1 MFQYI
6 LSILNS
12 KNINLIILKWLLIV
26 VFIYISIILFNKF
39 GNKSSQQEGF
49 TQQEPFVLKQNE
61 TIYDTFYSQIYDEIH
76 KPILR
81 TDFELNSIIKMT
93 EPTRNSVFL
102 DVGSGTGDLV
112 NELRE
117 AGYQA
122 YGIDKSKAMIELSET
137 KHPKNQYKCGD
148 VMEPMSFE
156 KNTFSHILCTYFTI
170 YQMQDKRTFFNN
182 CYHWLI
188 PNGYFII
195 HLVEKAK
202 FDTIMPIGKSNLI
215 FNPNTINNSRIT
227 NTIVDFGGFEY
238 KSSFDFKDNEN
249 KVVLTEKFQ
258 DKTTKKVRQ
267 NEQIL
272 YMENIDSIVNL
283 ILSTGFSLKSKIDMK
298 ECIDDENQFIYIFER
313 LQ

>member
-6 LSILNS
+6 ATILNS
-12 KNINLIILKWLLIV
+12 KNINLIILKWLLLLVI
-26 VFIYISIILFNKF
+26 IYISIILFNKF
-39 GNKSSQQEGF
+39 GKGYQQEGF
-49 TQQEPFVLKQNE
+49 TQIEPFVLKQNE
-61 TIYDTFYSQIYDEIH
+61 TIYDDFYSQIYDEIH

-102 DVGSGTGDLV
+102 DIGSGTGDLV

-122 YGIDKSKAMIELSET
+122 YGIDKSQAMIDISEA
-137 KHPKNQYKCGD
+137 KHPKNEYKCGD
-148 VMEPMSFE
+148 AMEPMTFD

-170 YQMQDKRTFFNN
+170 YNIQDKRTFFNN

-188 PNGYFII
+188 PNGYLII

-215 FNPNTINNSRIT
+215 FNPNAIHGSRIN

-238 KSSFDFKDNEN
+238 KSSYNFKENEN

-258 DKTTKKVRQ
+258 DKTTKNVRQ

-272 YMENIDSIVNL
+272 YMDDLDNIVNL
-283 ILSTGFSLKSKIDMK
+283 ILSIGFSMKSKINMK
-298 ECIDDENQFIYIFER
+298 DCIDDENQYIYVFER

>member
-1 MFQYI
+1 MFHYI
-6 LSILNS
+6 ASIFNS
-12 KNINLIILKWLLIV
+12 KNINLIILKWLLIM
-26 VFIYISIILFNKF
+26 VFLYLIFILFKKF
-39 GNKSSQQEGF
+39 GKNSQQEGF
-49 TQQEPFVLKQNE
+49 TQIEPFVLKQNE
-61 TIYDTFYSQIYDEIH
+61 TVYDNFYSQIYDEIH

-102 DVGSGTGDLV
+102 DIGSGTGDLV

-122 YGIDKSKAMIELSET
+122 YGIDKSQAMVDISQA
-137 KHPKNQYKCGD
+137 KHPKNEYKCGD
-148 VMEPMSFE
+148 AIEPMSFD

-170 YQMQDKRTFFNN
+170 YNIQDKRTFFRN

-188 PNGYFII
+188 PNGYLII
-195 HLVEKAK
+195 HLVEKSK

-215 FNPNTINNSRIT
+215 FNPNTISGSRIK

-238 KSSFDFKDNEN
+238 KSSYDFKENEN

-272 YMENIDSIVNL
+272 YMENLDNIVNL
-283 ILSTGFSLKSKIDMK
+283 ILSIGFSMKSKINMK
-298 ECIDDENQFIYIFER
+298 ECIDDENQFMYVLER

>member
-1 MFQYI
+1 
-6 LSILNS
+6 L
-12 KNINLIILKWLLIV
+12 
-26 VFIYISIILFNKF
+26 VFIYIFFIVYKKF
-39 GNKSSQQEGF
+39 GKSSHQEGF
-49 TQQEPFVLKQNE
+49 TQIEPFLLKQNDN
-61 TIYDTFYSQIYDEIH
+61 IYDDFYSQIYDEIH

-93 EPTRNSVFL
+93 EPTMNSVFL
-102 DVGSGTGDLV
+102 DIGSGTGDLV

-122 YGIDKSKAMIELSET
+122 YGIDKSQAMIDISEI
-137 KHPKNQYKCGD
+137 KHPKSEYKCGD
-148 VMEPMSFE
+148 AMEPMSFD

-170 YQMQDKRTFFNN
+170 YNIQDKKTFFRN
-182 CYHWLI
+182 CYHWLL
-188 PNGYFII
+188 PNGYLII
-195 HLVEKAK
+195 HLVEKQK

-215 FNPNTINNSRIT
+215 FNPNTINGSRIN

-238 KSSFDFKDNEN
+238 KSSYDFKENEN

-258 DKTTKKVRQ
+258 DKTTKKIRQ

-272 YMENIDSIVNL
+272 YMDKLDNIVNL
-283 ILSTGFSLKSKIDMK
+283 ILSVGFSMKSKINMK
-298 ECIDDENQFIYIFER
+298 ECLDDEYQFIYMFER

>member
-12 KNINLIILKWLLIV
+12 KNINLIILKWLLIL
-26 VFIYISIILFNKF
+26 VFMYIIFILLKNF
-39 GNKSSQQEGF
+39 GKSSQQEGF
-49 TQQEPFVLKQNE
+49 TQQEPFVLKQNDD
-61 TIYDTFYSQIYDEIH
+61 IYDDFYTQIYDEIH

-81 TDFELNSIIKMT
+81 TDFELNNIVKMT

-102 DVGSGTGDLV
+102 DIGSGTGDLV

-122 YGIDKSKAMIELSET
+122 YGIDKSQAMIELSEA
-137 KHPKNQYKCGD
+137 KHPKNEYKCGD
-148 VMEPMSFE
+148 AMEPMSFE

-170 YQMQDKRTFFNN
+170 YQIEDKRTFFRN

-195 HLVEKAK
+195 HLVEKTK

-215 FNPNTINNSRIT
+215 FNPNTINGSRIM
-227 NTIVDFGGFEY
+227 NTIVDFGGFDY
-238 KSSFDFKDNEN
+238 KSSFDIKENDN
-249 KVVLTEKFQ
+249 KVLLTEKFQ
-258 DKTTKKVRQ
+258 DKTTKNVRQ

-272 YMENIDSIVNL
+272 YMDNLDNIVNL
-283 ILSTGFSLKSKIDMK
+283 IMSSGFSMKSKINMK
-298 ECIDDENQFIYIFER
+298 KCIDDENQFIYIFER

>member
-1 MFQYI
+1 
-6 LSILNS
+6 
-12 KNINLIILKWLLIV
+12 LKWLLLL
-26 VFIYISIILFNKF
+26 VFLYLFFIAFKKF
-39 GNKSSQQEGF
+39 GKSTQHEGF
-49 TQQEPFVLKQNE
+49 TQIETFVLKQNE
-61 TIYDTFYSQIYDEIH
+61 TVYDDFYSQIYDEIH

-81 TDFELNSIIKMT
+81 KDFELNSIIKMT

-102 DVGSGTGDLV
+102 DIGSGTGDLV

-122 YGIDKSKAMIELSET
+122 FGIDKSQAMIDISEM
-137 KHPKNQYKCGD
+137 KHPRNEYKCGD
-148 VMEPMSFE
+148 AMEPMSFE

-170 YQMQDKRTFFNN
+170 YNIQDKRTFFRN

-188 PNGYFII
+188 PNGYLII
-195 HLVEKAK
+195 HLVEKNK

-215 FNPNTINNSRIT
+215 FNPNAINGSRIN

-238 KSSFDFKDNEN
+238 KSSYDFEENDN
-249 KVVLTEKFQ
+249 KVLLTEKFQ

-267 NEQIL
+267 NEQTL
-272 YMENIDSIVNL
+272 YMDNLDNIVNV
-283 ILSTGFSLKSKIDMK
+283 ILSAGFLMKSKINMK
-298 ECIDDENQFIYIFER
+298 ECIDDENQFIYVFER